1 MSRLQRCLRAILQ
14 RDGDVVD
21 RCATDRPRVTI
32 AAEEVSTATA
42 VVSGAAYVVGVL
54 IVRDNMKVV
63 PGILEQDCVRAQE
76 PASSKPFVC
85 TDSTR
90 C

>member
-1 MSRLQRCLRAILQ
+1 M
-14 RDGDVVD
+14 
-21 RCATDRPRVTI
+21 
-32 AAEEVSTATA
+32 STATA

-54 IVRDNMKVV
+54 IVRDNMEVV